1 MLHKTIKRQMD
12 QEVLNRYIAGDAT
25 PIEKEEVARW
35 LDADKKNMKE
45 FLAQRKLYD
54 ISIWQQKPAVIAKD
68 KISEN
73 KKQWTLRT
81 ISIELSKIA
90 AIFII
95 AFTVTYAFL
104 IDRDSSEAASMQTIF
119 VPPGQRAELTLT
131 DGTKVWLNAKTT
143 FTFPNKFMAGSRE
156 VKLDGEGYFDV
167 TKDTEKPFIVKT
179 EQYDIKVL
187 GTEFNV
193 TAYSGSSIFETS
205 LLKGSVQVSSPMVND
220 IISLEPN
227 TRTYLENGTL
237 KKGIIEHNTYFLWK
251 EGLICFYDEPVD
263 KMIEKLEL
271 YYDVKII
278 VQNKELLKNRY
289 SGKFRTKDGVEH
301 VLKVLQL
308 NNKFTYI
315 KNNDLNLITIK

>member
-1 MLHKTIKRQMD
+1 MD

-54 ISIWQQKPAVIAKD
+54 ISIWQQEPADIAKD
-68 KISEN
+68 KIWTN

-143 FTFPNKFMAGSRE
+143 FTFPNKFMDGSRE

-220 IISLEPN
+220 IINLEPN
-227 TRTYLENGTL
+227 TRTYLENGIL

-315 KNNDLNLITIK
+315 KDNDLNLITIK

>member
-1 MLHKTIKRQMD
+1 MD

-54 ISIWQQKPAVIAKD
+54 ISIWQQEPAVIAKD
-68 KISEN
+68 KISTN
-73 KKQWTLRT
+73 KKQGTLRT

-315 KNNDLNLITIK
+315 KDNDLNLITIK